1 MDISF
6 KQIYLK
12 NISPKLIGIDLFL
25 KTNEAPYNH
34 VEVALVLGMPVQEV
48 LDIMTKHSLSSI
60 TLVDFFTII
69 MHSSSYICRLIQRQ
83 WKYAQIEE
91 YTPEMLADIYEINI
105 HKVQAAFDTL
115 NKSSVSTQ
123 QDIMDVFNHIPSSVF
138 IFNNQIK

>member
-6 KQIYLK
+6 KQIYLN

-48 LDIMTKHSLSSI
+48 LDIMTKHSLSTI

-83 WKYAQIEE
+83 WKYAQIDE
-91 YTPEMLADIYEINI
+91 YTPEILADIYEINI

-115 NKSSVSTQ
+115 HQSSVSA
-123 QDIMDVFNHIPSSVF
+123 QDLMEVFNHIPSSVF

>member
-6 KQIYLK
+6 KQIYMQ

-25 KTNEAPYNH
+25 ITNEAPYNH

-48 LDIMTKHSLSSI
+48 LSIMTKHSIPSI
-60 TLVDFFTII
+60 TLVDFFTIV

-83 WKYAQIEE
+83 WKYAQVDQ
-91 YTPEMLADIYEINI
+91 YTPEILADIYEINI

-115 NKSSVSTQ
+115 DKSSVSSQ
-123 QDIMDVFNHIPSSVF
+123 EVMDVFNNIYTSVF
-138 IFNNQIK
+138 IVNNEVR

>member
-6 KQIYLK
+6 KQIYMQ

-48 LDIMTKHSLSSI
+48 LSIMTKHSIPSI
-60 TLVDFFTII
+60 ALVDFFTIV

-83 WKYAQIEE
+83 WKYAQVDQ
-91 YTPEMLADIYEINI
+91 YTPEILADIYEINI

-115 NKSSVSTQ
+115 DKSSVSSQ
-123 QDIMDVFNHIPSSVF
+123 EVMDVFNNIYTSVF
-138 IFNNQIK
+138 IINNGVK

>member
-34 VEVALVLGMPVQEV
+34 VEVALTLGMPVQEV
-48 LDIMTKHSLSSI
+48 LDIMTKHSLSTI
-60 TLVDFFTII
+60 NLVDFFTII

-83 WKYAQIEE
+83 WKYAQIDE

-105 HKVQAAFDTL
+105 HKVQAAFDML
-115 NKSSVSTQ
+115 NKASVSS

>member
-6 KQIYLK
+6 KQIYMQ

-48 LDIMTKHSLSSI
+48 LSIMTKHSIPSI
-60 TLVDFFTII
+60 TLVDFFTIV

-83 WKYAQIEE
+83 WKYAQVDQ
-91 YTPEMLADIYEINI
+91 YTPKSWLIFMKSIFIKYKLHLIHLINLLYL
-105 HKVQAAFDTL
+105 HRRLWMYLTT
-115 NKSSVSTQ
+115 S
-123 QDIMDVFNHIPSSVF
+123 IPLF
-138 IFNNQIK
+138 LL

>member
-6 KQIYLK
+6 KKIYMQ

-25 KTNEAPYNH
+25 KTNEAPYDH

-48 LDIMTKHSLSSI
+48 LSIMTKHSISSI
-60 TLVDFFTII
+60 TLVDFFTIV

-83 WKYAQIEE
+83 WKYAQVDQ
-91 YTPEMLADIYEINI
+91 YTPEILADIYEINI

-115 NKSSVSTQ
+115 DKSSVSSQ
-123 QDIMDVFNHIPSSVF
+123 EVMDVFNNIYTSVF
-138 IFNNQIK
+138 ILNNEVR

>member
-6 KQIYLK
+6 KQIYMQ

-48 LDIMTKHSLSSI
+48 LSIMTKHSIPSI
-60 TLVDFFTII
+60 TLVDFFTIV

-83 WKYAQIEE
+83 LKSIFIKYKLHLIH
-91 YTPEMLADIYEINI
+91 LINLLYL
-105 HKVQAAFDTL
+105 HRRLWMYLTT
-115 NKSSVSTQ
+115 S
-123 QDIMDVFNHIPSSVF
+123 IPLF
-138 IFNNQIK
+138 LL